1 MITTN
6 DLDSRT
12 LKPIIFLCR
21 QATEDPGKRH
31 SKPGGSDS
39 KGERL
44 GVQQWKKNTSMMN
57 QIIMF
62 KIENKAHETTN
73 QTNMDKINT

>member
-1 MITTN
+1 M
-6 DLDSRT
+6 
-12 LKPIIFLCR
+12 
-21 QATEDPGKRH
+21 E
-31 SKPGGSDS
+31 
-39 KGERL
+39 
-44 GVQQWKKNTSMMN
+44 KKDILTMN